1 MKEKWS
7 VVSGRWSVKAV
18 ANVEQSCATDSCG
31 SPLSLTTDHRPP
43 TTVSSRGFTLIELV
57 ITLTVL
63 TILTMGVIPL
73 VKISVRRQREQQL
86 REALRTMRSAID
98 QFHREA
104 LAGARAGQP
113 GAGGTGGAVPTG
125 GDTDNPQPQP
135 NPQQPMQQFI
145 DPRVRV
151 AITDNT
157 IFGTDNPDRYP
168 PDLDTLVSGVNVT
181 PIGGG
186 GPQGGGGIAGLDND
200 QTATSNSVT
209 STKKKVYLREIPIDP
224 MTGERDWEL
233 RSTYDS
239 KDAQSWGGENVFD
252 VRSKS
257 TATALDGETKYNEW

>member
-1 MKEKWS
+1 MREQKAVSSWQKAA
-7 VVSGRWSVKAV
+7 SGRQRKTA
-18 ANVEQSCATDSCG
+18 
-31 SPLSLTTDHRPP
+31 HRFLP
-43 TTVSSRGFTLIELV
+43 SAFRRAQGFTLIELV

-63 TILTMGVIPL
+63 TILTLGVIPL

-86 REALRTMRSAID
+86 REALRQMRTAID

-104 LAGARAGQP
+104 LAGARTAQP
-113 GAGGTGGAVPTG
+113 GAAGIATGGAQ
-125 GDTDNPQPQP
+125 PQPQP
-135 NPQQPMQQFI
+135 PDPDNPNPNPQLGQFV

-168 PDLDTLVSGVNVT
+168 PDLETLVNGVNVT
-181 PIGGG
+181 PIGG

-200 QTATSNSVT
+200 QTATSNSLT
-209 STKKKVYLREIPIDP
+209 STKKKVYLRELPIDP

-239 KDAQSWGGENVFD
+239 KDAGSWGGENVFD

-257 TATALDGETKYNEW
+257 TQTALDGETKYNEW